1 MTEPLRIASPSDF
14 LELMP
19 FLLGYTPENAL
30 VVHGITN
37 VGLAGPVMAL
47 PLPADPTRWRPIAE
61 AVAPEFIHSTRNRG
75 IDILDVVVCLY
86 RNPQPGQSPE
96 ATAHLL
102 GHMADWMIDAFV
114 NFGDA
119 PVKLVLGIVGNQW
132 WDYSCHW
139 PGCCEGEPMP
149 AGDHPESI
157 TAQLRALGRTP
168 GRPSS
173 EIANEYR
180 PTHTNAARHRRV
192 LDEVSADF
200 LASNRT
206 PRGRLIARQGT
217 LDIIDGA
224 LKDLRNGNLIG
235 DEPAARIILG
245 LQDRRARDR
254 ALSSGP
260 EEDLPYERQL
270 WADLARRC
278 VPPYT
283 ELAPALLTLFAWVAW
298 RQGDTATA
306 RLALREAMTINSNY
320 LLAQHLH
327 QGLNQ
332 DVPVDRFLEVFGTT
346 AVQDQAEDEA
356 ALRTL

>member
-47 PLPADPTRWRPIAE
+47 PLPGDPTQWRLIAE
-61 AVAPEFIHSTRNRG
+61 AVAPEFIHSTRDRG

-114 NFGDA
+114 KFRDA

-139 PGCCEGEPMP
+139 PGCCEGEPLP
-149 AGDHPESI
+149 VGNHPESI
-157 TAQLRALGRTP
+157 TAQLRALGRSP
-168 GRPSS
+168 GRPSR
-173 EIANEYR
+173 EIASEYR
-180 PTHTNAARHRRV
+180 PSYTNAARYRQA
-192 LDEVSADF
+192 LDEASADF
-200 LASNRT
+200 LPNSRT
-206 PRGRLIARQGT
+206 SRGRLIARQGT
-217 LDIIDGA
+217 LNIIDGT
-224 LKDLRNGNLIG
+224 LKDLRNSTPIG

-260 EEDLPYERQL
+260 EEDVPYERQF
-270 WADLARRC
+270 WANLARRC

-298 RQGDTATA
+298 RQDDPGAA
-306 RLALREAMTINSNY
+306 RLALREAMTIDNDY

-332 DVPVDRFLEVFGTT
+332 GVPVGRFLEVFRTS
-346 AVQDQAEDEA
+346 AAQDQADDEA
-356 ALRTL
+356 ALHAL